1 MENICYCYFIR
12 KLLRLFP
19 LYVDVCCK
27 KTVEIKL
34 YLRHCLVIKVEDSQI
49 VKYNWEVV
57 GWNPPNT
64 IFVWLLLE
72 TCVVW
77 VSKSNCFVWKERL
90 KVQVRY
96 LRLVDRE
103 SSIYTWLLCYLCNGG
118 SLGPGQVDHVES
130 SGFDCA
136 LRLQPR
142 LVRLLDVNN
151 LGKKTFKF
159 LFHSKF
165 KKKHHRLR

>member
-27 KTVEIKL
+27 KNVEIKL

-103 SSIYTWLLCYLCNGG
+103 SSIFTWLLPVSRRL
-118 SLGPGQVDHVES
+118 SRTRPGRSCRV
-130 SGFDCA
+130 A
-136 LRLQPR
+136 RL
-142 LVRLLDVNN
+142 
-151 LGKKTFKF
+151 
-159 LFHSKF
+159 
-165 KKKHHRLR
+165 